1 MVAKILKY
9 LVLKKTSLVKVSKS
23 ILEQQMCIF
32 NNNEDRD
39 FNPFQITD
47 DDDINYAI
55 PEILLIEDDE
65 IDVEI

>member
-9 LVLKKTSLVKVSKS
+9 LVLKKTSLVKVGKS

-47 DDDINYAI
+47 DDDINDAI